1 MPSLQEEPIM
11 DEAILNSLLKEHA
24 EQEREI
30 QRLRE
35 QLADLSLRIGFLE
48 EKKEGA

>member
-1 MPSLQEEPIM
+1 MM

-35 QLADLSLRIGFLE
+35 QLADLSLRMCVIE
-48 EKKEGA
+48 DQVIV